1 MYNWN
6 VIGCNVQVSKQLLLH
21 STMLQYSC
29 NIVEILAAL
38 VTCNYVEIVFSCN
51 QALFS
56 QIEERENKRERMGSQ
71 ENKSLMRELVLR

>member
-1 MYNWN
+1 
-6 VIGCNVQVSKQLLLH
+6 
-21 STMLQYSC
+21 MLQYSC

-38 VTCNYVEIVFSCN
+38 VTCNCVEIVFSCN

-71 ENKSLMRELVLR
+71 ETRA